1 MSISSSIFIG
11 TTGVTAQQEN
21 MSVISDNIANM
32 NTVGF
37 KSSRLLFNSLLSE
50 QLAGADVGH
59 QVGQGVGVS
68 SVFTDMAS
76 GAMEKTA
83 LATDIAVGGNGFF
96 IVSPQNSDALFYTRA
111 GNFTFDAQGYYRDP
125 AGNIVQ
131 GYRLTDS
138 GAAGSTLEDIRL
150 DAPDGNTF
158 MSDPRATSAIRMMF
172 NLDSSAPETHS
183 GSTSPLTALFDE
195 WDAAQDPP
203 LARDS
208 YAYTSSLRVYD
219 SAGQAHSL
227 TAYFDP
233 AGVESTGA
241 DGRRVW
247 EFLLTTPP
255 AEDGSALS
263 TKKGVLM
270 AGTLTFDAVG
280 ALIDMSAFQGTT
292 DDKSSWVPA
301 SFSGDGLPV
310 MRAATSNAGA
320 FTATVDFGLRN
331 GSSGAGNTDW
341 ILPEEFTSMDN
352 LGTTLGGLPGLASPT
367 VDALA
372 TTSYNATA
380 STIFQSQNG
389 YTAGYLE
396 SVSVASD
403 GTIVG
408 TFSNGQDL
416 GLFTIPLADFIN
428 AQGLLREG
436 GNLFSATRDSGAAIL
451 GLAGTGRLGTIAGS
465 TLENSN
471 VDLTT
476 EFVNMISTQK
486 AFDANSKVITTAD
499 QVVQTALGMKR

>member
-241 DGRRVW
+241 DGRR
-247 EFLLTTPP
+247 
-255 AEDGSALS
+255 S
-263 TKKGVLM
+263 
-270 AGTLTFDAVG
+270 
-280 ALIDMSAFQGTT
+280 
-292 DDKSSWVPA
+292 
-301 SFSGDGLPV
+301 
-310 MRAATSNAGA
+310 
-320 FTATVDFGLRN
+320 
-331 GSSGAGNTDW
+331 GSSC
-341 ILPEEFTSMDN
+341 
-352 LGTTLGGLPGLASPT
+352 
-367 VDALA
+367 
-372 TTSYNATA
+372 
-380 STIFQSQNG
+380 
-389 YTAGYLE
+389 
-396 SVSVASD
+396 
-403 GTIVG
+403 
-408 TFSNGQDL
+408 
-416 GLFTIPLADFIN
+416 
-428 AQGLLREG
+428 
-436 GNLFSATRDSGAAIL
+436 
-451 GLAGTGRLGTIAGS
+451 
-465 TLENSN
+465 
-471 VDLTT
+471 
-476 EFVNMISTQK
+476 
-486 AFDANSKVITTAD
+486 
-499 QVVQTALGMKR
+499 